1 MGQRRV
7 QARKSDHRVYLL
19 AKAAYG
25 NARHADEARRAA
37 EAVDPPSGHLFVEAL
52 DFRRAVHSDAE
63 VADWIAVQ
71 SEIHL
76 GADGDVW
83 RYVRQVRDV
92 REFLGGQL

>member
-1 MGQRRV
+1 MRIARPLTTFEPRAYAPTSL
-7 QARKSDHRVYLL
+7 ARKSDHRVYLL

-76 GADGDVW
+76 GADG
-83 RYVRQVRDV
+83 Y
-92 REFLGGQL
+92 